1 MSIQVKQTASGLSG
15 HHPPLKIRNDSLET
29 LQMENPIEGYHHSN
43 TEYPEQTL
51 ATDIL
56 FSSTTHMIH
65 SNVRGHT
72 KVPPP

>member
-1 MSIQVKQTASGLSG
+1 MSIQVKQSVSALSG
-15 HHPPLKIRNDSLET
+15 HHAPSKIRNDSLET

-43 TEYPEQTL
+43 REYPEQNL
-51 ATDIL
+51 ATEIL

-65 SNVRGHT
+65 SNVRGNT